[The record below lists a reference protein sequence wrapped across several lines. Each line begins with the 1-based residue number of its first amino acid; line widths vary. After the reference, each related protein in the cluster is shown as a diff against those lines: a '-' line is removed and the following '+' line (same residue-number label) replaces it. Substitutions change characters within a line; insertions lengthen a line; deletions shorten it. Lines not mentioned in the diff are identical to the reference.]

1 MAWEMHFLLPVGVLM
16 SKTVKD
22 FQEIAIKK
30 WNLIIIPQDP
40 IIADKII

>member
-1 MAWEMHFLLPVGVLM
+1 M

-30 WNLIIIPQDP
+30 WSLRITPQDLL
-40 IIADKII
+40 IADKIMYILL